1 MDARHFDRL
10 TRLLAG
16 RLDRR
21 AALGALVAGGAR
33 AGIAIPAAAAPEP
46 ARCVEIGDP
55 CRKKKDRCCQKGE
68 CKGRVC
74 KKTGG
79 GGGGGGGTVSQAA
92 FDRFFT
98 GGPGLNRPKGIAF
111 STDDDRT
118 WFVSE
123 NLEHRI
129 QVFDSDGAYVERFTS
144 SGNRQFS
151 APRGV
156 AVFQRQF

>member
-1 MDARHFDRL
+1 MDARHFDHL

-21 AALGALVAGGAR
+21 AALGALVAGGSL

-46 ARCVEIGDP
+46 ARCVAIGDP
-55 CRKKKDRCCQKGE
+55 CRKKKDRCCKNGE

-79 GGGGGGGTVSQAA
+79 GGGGGTVSDAT

-98 GGPGLNRPKGIAF
+98 GGPGLNR
-111 STDDDRT
+111 
-118 WFVSE
+118 
-123 NLEHRI
+123 
-129 QVFDSDGAYVERFTS
+129 
-144 SGNRQFS
+144 
-151 APRGV
+151 
-156 AVFQRQF
+156 